1 MLSKNGE
8 RAVTQ
13 VAGVVLAAGESRR
26 MGRLKALLPFGNRTV
41 IEQVLQPLLQADLV
55 SVTVVLG
62 HRAEEIAAVLKA
74 LPVHLVINPHYRDG
88 MTTSVQAALRH
99 ITPLPD
105 AYLLALVDQPQLGL
119 TPVQRVLTAFN
130 QTNKGLVIPTWNG
143 KRGHPIILAARYRQ
157 DVLALGPDQ
166 GLNLVTRS
174 HLDDT
179 LELPMADDDILRD
192 MDYPEEYETE
202 LQRWQSRAE

>member
-1 MLSKNGE
+1 M
-8 RAVTQ
+8 AVKQ

-41 IEQVLQPLLQADLV
+41 IEQVLHPLLQSDLV
-55 SVTVVLG
+55 SITVVLG

-74 LPVHLVINPHYRDG
+74 LPVHLIINPHYPDG

-99 ITPLPD
+99 LTPLPD
-105 AYLLALVDQPQLGL
+105 AYLLALVDQPQLGT

-130 QTNKGLVIPTWNG
+130 QTDKGLVIPTWNG
-143 KRGHPIILAARYRQ
+143 KRGHPIILATRYRQ

-166 GLNLVTRS
+166 GLNLVTRG
-174 HLDDT
+174 HPDDT
-179 LELPMADDDILRD
+179 LELPMSDDDILRD
-192 MDYPEEYETE
+192 MDYQEEYEAE